1 MFSCSLS
8 SMCMVR
14 RKKDGGREERGR
26 VGKKKDGKGE
36 GKRNAKEKERGPV
49 TAAEHLI
56 MSHACITAKVGVQ
69 EQSREEGKENS
80 ET

>member
-1 MFSCSLS
+1 
-8 SMCMVR
+8 
-14 RKKDGGREERGR
+14 
-26 VGKKKDGKGE
+26 
-36 GKRNAKEKERGPV
+36 V